1 MHEKYFLAKVP
12 PFRKA
17 CDTLTSVIMDTPTPL
32 SSVSANTS
40 LKGDL
45 GNTSQVLSQDKGVLK
60 TTLGEVVLSSSVEE
74 CCNETLI
81 SLLGIASIC
90 TAQEG
95 LLSPVSQHSLIFL
108 PPETVE
114 LEIQISELMQALE
127 DTSSSNPSHLL
138 QKGTTAP
145 SQPAPKGT
153 FSLFSMQAKPAS
165 STLSHQGKSSPQPLA
180 RPFAMQG
187 QPSLL
192 SNPVRGVIK
201 AVPSSIVP
209 HTRAN
214 PSPSQRASNESSRS
228 YQSALSTKAT
238 QHPQQ
243 EWERSAP
250 ITKTYSAEKGKQEGR
265 QERNSNQEHNH
276 KDSHQEEDQTDD
288 VRVWTPKKSKSS
300 LSSDHVNETDTNI
313 FSVSHFAYNSA
324 SRSSCKANPESC
336 QSTFQKKPPSPMSL
350 FASPTTTEET
360 PKTPPIENVFLR
372 FMKLMARILGQAEAE
387 AHELY
392 LRVKERTDNVD
403 TLTLLLSKI
412 NNEKGAID
420 WNQNEEMQALVDRAK
435 KLGVSIGDSYTWSE
449 DEKKLL
455 KENIQMRK
463 ENMEKITQLER
474 TDMQRLLQEVSQCHQ
489 ARSNVLKLL
498 KELMDTF
505 IYNMR
510 P

>member
-1 MHEKYFLAKVP
+1 
-12 PFRKA
+12 
-17 CDTLTSVIMDTPTPL
+17 
-32 SSVSANTS
+32 
-40 LKGDL
+40 
-45 GNTSQVLSQDKGVLK
+45 
-60 TTLGEVVLSSSVEE
+60 
-74 CCNETLI
+74 
-81 SLLGIASIC
+81 
-90 TAQEG
+90 
-95 LLSPVSQHSLIFL
+95 
-108 PPETVE
+108 
-114 LEIQISELMQALE
+114 
-127 DTSSSNPSHLL
+127 
-138 QKGTTAP
+138 
-145 SQPAPKGT
+145 
-153 FSLFSMQAKPAS
+153 
-165 STLSHQGKSSPQPLA
+165 
-180 RPFAMQG
+180 
-187 QPSLL
+187 
-192 SNPVRGVIK
+192 
-201 AVPSSIVP
+201 
-209 HTRAN
+209 
-214 PSPSQRASNESSRS
+214 
-228 YQSALSTKAT
+228 
-238 QHPQQ
+238 
-243 EWERSAP
+243 
-250 ITKTYSAEKGKQEGR
+250 
-265 QERNSNQEHNH
+265 
-276 KDSHQEEDQTDD
+276 
-288 VRVWTPKKSKSS
+288 
-300 LSSDHVNETDTNI
+300 
-313 FSVSHFAYNSA
+313 
-324 SRSSCKANPESC
+324 
-336 QSTFQKKPPSPMSL
+336 MSL